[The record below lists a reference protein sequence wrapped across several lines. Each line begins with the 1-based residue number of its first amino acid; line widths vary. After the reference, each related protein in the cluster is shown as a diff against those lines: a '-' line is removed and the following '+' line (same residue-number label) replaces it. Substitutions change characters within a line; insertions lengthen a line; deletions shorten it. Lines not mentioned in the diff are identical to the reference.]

1 MMGQRV
7 QSCVLGGTS
16 GEGVQWTVD
25 DLDGGGGLMAN
36 KNKSLASESDGDV
49 FVGTIPSLGH
59 SGGSGDSSL
68 VRKLNYLNEFFL
80 QEFRNLKLFL
90 KNSRFS
96 IFFKSIVPA
105 GKYTKFLK
113 MAGCLRTHR
122 FLRC

>member
-1 MMGQRV
+1 MMVQQV

-59 SGGSGDSSL
+59 SHGGSG
-68 VRKLNYLNEFFL
+68 KAHWF
-80 QEFRNLKLFL
+80 
-90 KNSRFS
+90 KN
-96 IFFKSIVPA
+96 
-105 GKYTKFLK
+105 
-113 MAGCLRTHR
+113 
-122 FLRC
+122 

>member
-1 MMGQRV
+1 M
-7 QSCVLGGTS
+7 LGGTS

-49 FVGTIPSLGH
+49 FVGTNLRWVAR
-59 SGGSGDSSL
+59 GGSVQFGSGT
-68 VRKLNYLNEFFL
+68 KLFEKVFS
-80 QEFRNLKLFL
+80 QEFRNLKLYF

-105 GKYTKFLK
+105 RSRARYYSRQISF
-113 MAGCLRTHR
+113 
-122 FLRC
+122 

>member
-1 MMGQRV
+1 MMGQWV

-49 FVGTIPSLGH
+49 FVGTNLRWVTR
-59 SGGSGDSSL
+59 GGSVQFGSGT
-68 VRKLNYLNEFFL
+68 KLFEKVFF
-80 QEFRNLKLFL
+80 QDFRNLKLYF

-96 IFFKSIVPA
+96 IFLKSIVPA
-105 GKYTKFLK
+105 RSRARYYSRQISF
-113 MAGCLRTHR
+113 
-122 FLRC
+122 